1 MGGALGTK
9 LGWKYN
15 ILINQNNIHP
25 LLIFVSRLILGFV
38 FIYASYEKIL
48 EPEGFAKNINNY
60 HIIPFGLENSIA
72 IFLPWLELFIGLGL
86 IFGIFIKGSAMIGG
100 GLLCLFI
107 ILILQAM
114 LRGFNIECGCGLKEG
129 EMVGWSKILENS
141 ILLFASYLVY
151 VSKNRIFEIFPKSSL
166 SE

>member
-1 MGGALGTK
+1 MVA
-9 LGWKYN
+9 WYR
-15 ILINQNNIHP
+15 
-25 LLIFVSRLILGFV
+25 S
-38 FIYASYEKIL
+38 
-48 EPEGFAKNINNY
+48 

-86 IFGIFIKGSAMIGG
+86 IFGIFIKGSAMISG
-100 GLLCLFI
+100 GLLSLFI
-107 ILILQAM
+107 ILIFQAM

-151 VSKNRIFEIFPKSSL
+151 VSKNRIFEIFSKSSL
-166 SE
+166 LE